1 MNQQACAS
9 SRFQFVE
16 GSVEQVDRY
25 AALLQRRMN
34 VERPTASAIGA
45 PVPGALRDEID
56 GLRMLEPAVRVW
68 GGYGGEGLVIRS
80 DAPVDFHPDGKIL
93 NVVPVERLDD
103 AVRHAGI
110 ATQTVGVYPP
120 SRKAQLRDL
129 LAAQGVQRI
138 VNLGGTAGIEMGLPH
153 DGFHP
158 LQRFVRWV
166 SEEG

>member
-1 MNQQACAS
+1 
-9 SRFQFVE
+9 
-16 GSVEQVDRY
+16 
-25 AALLQRRMN
+25 
-34 VERPTASAIGA
+34 
-45 PVPGALRDEID
+45 
-56 GLRMLEPAVRVW
+56 
-68 GGYGGEGLVIRS
+68 VIRS

-110 ATQTVGVYPP
+110 ATQTVGVHPP